1 MIGDGAGATSAMTI
15 FAVPKAREGNAGTIQ
30 RNAVRSWT
38 RLGASQVIL
47 CGDEAGT
54 TELAS
59 EFGADHIPS
68 VRRNDFGTPLLSSV
82 FSEVEARA
90 RHDLLCYTNA
100 DLIFFPELLDAV
112 GRITAMKDRFL
123 IVGGTRNLAVDEE
136 LSEETEDWRRLRER
150 ALTSGEDRGV
160 YALDF
165 FIFRRGAI
173 GRLPDFAVGRPYWDS
188 WMVWN
193 ARRRRLAVVDISP
206 TTLVVH
212 QAHDYAHVKQATGPR
227 WVGPELDRNLE
238 LYPPG
243 HRRTFSLDD
252 ATHRLTD
259 AGLVPHRPRASYRL
273 GAALLLHPRTV
284 PVYELLQRAY
294 QALRRFKART
304 RQLT

>member
-1 MIGDGAGATSAMTI
+1 
-15 FAVPKAREGNAGTIQ
+15 
-30 RNAVRSWT
+30 VRSWT

-82 FSEVEARA
+82 FSEVEAEA

-136 LSEETEDWRRLRER
+136 LSDDSEEWRRLRER
-150 ALTSGEDRGV
+150 TLTSGEDRPV
-160 YALDF
+160 YGLDF
-165 FIFRRGAI
+165 FIFRRGTI
-173 GRLPDFAVGRPYWDS
+173 GQLPDFAVGRPWWDS
-188 WMVWN
+188 WMIWN
-193 ARRRRLAVVDISP
+193 ARRERIAVVDISP

-227 WVGPELDRNLE
+227 WEGPEGDQNLA
-238 LYPPG
+238 LYPPQ
-243 HRRTFSLDD
+243 RRRPLSLEH

-259 AGLVPHRPRASYRL
+259 AGVVRHRTRVRQRLRAE
-273 GAALLLHPRTV
+273 LLLHSRTM
-284 PVYELLQRAY
+284 PVYDLLQRGQ
-294 QALRRFKART
+294 QAMHRITVLARRAVTAART
-304 RQLT
+304 ARS